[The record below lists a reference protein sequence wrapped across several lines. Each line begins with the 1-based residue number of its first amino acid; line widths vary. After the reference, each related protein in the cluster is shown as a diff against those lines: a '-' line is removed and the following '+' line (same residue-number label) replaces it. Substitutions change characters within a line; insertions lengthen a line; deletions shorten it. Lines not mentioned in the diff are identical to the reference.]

1 LKRHPFWLFLTKRYS
16 EKRVKTP
23 KLKLIKTMDTKL
35 MGGFTEVAKQAMMQT
50 QETLAPT
57 KSKKNSLY
65 IGIPKETSFQENRIA
80 LTPLSVALLV
90 NNGHEV
96 VIESGAGMGSNFA
109 DIKYSEQGAKIVYD
123 VKEVYQADI
132 ILKIAPPTM
141 DEVEMMKHNQILFS
155 TLQMSTMKPEYVQAL
170 ISKKITALAFEYLR
184 DEFNILTVV
193 RAMSEIVG
201 STSVL
206 IAAEYVSNVFGGKGL
221 MLGGVTGVPPTEIVI
236 LGAGT
241 VGEYAARTAIA
252 LGAEVKVFDS
262 SLFRLRRLQDNIG
275 CKVFTSVMQ
284 PIVLEKA
291 LVTCDVVIGA
301 VRANHGRSPCM
312 VTEETVSKMKP
323 DSVIIDVSI
332 DQGGCFETSEV
343 TNHKNP
349 VFRKHDIIHY
359 CVPNIASRVSRTATY
374 ALTNIFTPI
383 LIDIGEM
390 GGIMNLIWEK
400 AGIRNAV
407 YLYQGAM
414 TNKDL
419 AQRFNLP
426 HKDLNLL
433 VVSNC

>member
-1 LKRHPFWLFLTKRYS
+1 M
-16 EKRVKTP
+16 KT
-23 KLKLIKTMDTKL
+23 TM
-35 MGGFTEVAKQAMMQT
+35 MGGFSEMAKQAMIQPK
-50 QETLAPT
+50 EALEEI
-57 KSKKNSLY
+57 KSKKNNLF

-90 NNGHEV
+90 NNGHQV
-96 VIESGAGMGSNFA
+96 VIESGAGLAANFS
-109 DIKYSEQGAKIVYD
+109 DINYSEQGARIVHD
-123 VKEVYQADI
+123 IKEVYQADI
-132 ILKIAPPTM
+132 IIKIAPPTLS
-141 DEVEMMKHNQILFS
+141 EIEMMKHSQILFS
-155 TLQMSTMKPEYVQAL
+155 ALQIATLKKEDLQAL
-170 ISKKITALAFEYLR
+170 MAKKITALAFEYLR
-184 DEFNILTVV
+184 DDGNVLSVV

-201 STSVL
+201 ATSVL
-206 IAAEYVSNVFGGKGL
+206 IAAEYVSNVFGGKGI

-241 VGEYAARTAIA
+241 VAEYAARTAIG

-262 SLFRLRRLQDNIG
+262 SLHRLRRLQNNIG
-275 CKVFTSVMQ
+275 SRVFTSVMQ

-291 LVTCDVVIGA
+291 ITTCDVVIGA
-301 VRANHGRSPCM
+301 IRADHGRSPCV

-323 DSVIIDVSI
+323 NSVIIDVSI

-349 VFRKHDIIHY
+349 VFRKHDVIHY

-383 LIDIGEM
+383 LIDIGDM
-390 GGIMNLIWEK
+390 GGIMNLIWVK

-407 YLYQGAM
+407 YIYQGAM
-414 TNKDL
+414 TNQDL
-419 AQRFNLP
+419 AQRFEMP

-433 VVSNC
+433 VVSKH

>member
-1 LKRHPFWLFLTKRYS
+1 MSSK
-16 EKRVKTP
+16 
-23 KLKLIKTMDTKL
+23 M
-35 MGGFTEVAKQAMMQT
+35 MGGFSKIAQQAMMQP
-50 QETLAPT
+50 QEALAAT
-57 KSKKNSLY
+57 KSKKNNLY

-90 NNGHEV
+90 NNGHRV
-96 VIESGAGMGSNFA
+96 VIESGAGLAANFS
-109 DIKYSEQGAKIVYD
+109 DINFSEQGAQIVYD
-123 VKEVYQADI
+123 TKEVYHADI
-132 ILKIAPPTM
+132 IIKIAPPTK
-141 DEVEMMKHNQILFS
+141 EEIEMMKNGQILFS
-155 TLQMSTMKPEYVQAL
+155 ALQMATMKKEHVLAL
-170 ISKKITALAFEYLR
+170 MAKKITALAFEYLR
-184 DEFNILTVV
+184 DDGNVLSVV

-201 STSVL
+201 ATSIL

-241 VGEYAARTAIA
+241 VGEYAARTAIG

-262 SLFRLRRLQDNIG
+262 SLYRLRRLQNNIG
-275 CKVFTSVMQ
+275 NRIFTSVMQ

-291 LVTCDVVIGA
+291 LTTCDVVIGA
-301 VRANHGRSPCM
+301 IRADHGRSPC
-312 VTEETVSKMKP
+312 VVSEETVSKMKP
-323 DSVIIDVSI
+323 NSVVIDVSI

-349 VFRKHDIIHY
+349 VFRKHDVIHY

-383 LIDIGEM
+383 LIDIGDM

-407 YLYQGAM
+407 YIYQGSM

-419 AQRFNLP
+419 ANRFGLP

-433 VVSNC
+433 VVSNR

>member
-1 LKRHPFWLFLTKRYS
+1 
-16 EKRVKTP
+16 
-23 KLKLIKTMDTKL
+23 M
-35 MGGFTEVAKQAMMQT
+35 AA
-50 QETLAPT
+50 
-57 KSKKNSLY
+57 
-65 IGIPKETSFQENRIA
+65 
-80 LTPLSVALLV
+80 
-90 NNGHEV
+90 
-96 VIESGAGMGSNFA
+96 NFS
-109 DIKYSEQGAKIVYD
+109 DINFSEQGAQIVYD
-123 VKEVYQADI
+123 TKEVYHADI
-132 ILKIAPPTM
+132 IIKIAPPTK
-141 DEVEMMKHNQILFS
+141 EEIEMMKNGQILFS
-155 TLQMSTMKPEYVQAL
+155 ALQMATMKKEHVLAL
-170 ISKKITALAFEYLR
+170 MAKKITALAFEYLR
-184 DEFNILTVV
+184 DDGNVLSVV

-201 STSVL
+201 ATSIL

-241 VGEYAARTAIA
+241 VGEYAARTAIG

-262 SLFRLRRLQDNIG
+262 SLYRLRRLQNNIG
-275 CKVFTSVMQ
+275 NRIFTSVMQ

-291 LVTCDVVIGA
+291 LTTCDVVIGA
-301 VRANHGRSPCM
+301 IRADHGRSPC
-312 VTEETVSKMKP
+312 VVSEETVSKMKP
-323 DSVIIDVSI
+323 NSVVIDVSI

-349 VFRKHDIIHY
+349 VFRKHDVIHY

-383 LIDIGEM
+383 LIDIGDM

-407 YLYQGAM
+407 YIYQGSM

-419 AQRFNLP
+419 ANRFGLP

-433 VVSNC
+433 VVSNR